1 MVRNAREQTLGVRGA
16 QLFNLLTENLRS
28 MNTEHVDTFK
38 NHLDVFLFLV
48 MVDLLKGIVQPK
60 MDYCSQ
66 LWSPTDQ
73 STVNKLES
81 VQHHL
86 IARIRDSRLTGLNYW
101 EKLQELRLYSQ

>member
-1 MVRNAREQTLGVRGA
+1 
-16 QLFNLLTENLRS
+16 
-28 MNTEHVDTFK
+28 
-38 NHLDVFLFLV
+38 
-48 MVDLLKGIVQPK
+48 MVDLLKSIVQPK

-86 IARIRDSRLTGLNYW
+86 IARIQGLKINW
-101 EKLQELRLYSQ
+101 SELLEEAPRA